1 MEKLKLLI
9 KGFVVGMGGVSPGLS
24 GSILMVALGLYR
36 KVIDSFA
43 TITKD
48 FKEKMLFLLPI
59 MTGML
64 IGIVIFSRIISFL
77 LTTYEFQT
85 RLTFFG
91 LLLGAIPLVYG
102 EVKKNDDVKRK
113 HYVIIAATFIIC
125 FLVFT
130 LGISIA
136 PLGELSIFGSF
147 IFGLMA
153 ITATIIPGIEAASFL
168 STFGLYGHWLDFTSL
183 RNITPQHYIPTI
195 VGGIIGGIVLSK
207 LMSFLFNK
215 DYTTTFA
222 VLFGFFLSIIPNVLN
237 TSYGGFVSF
246 EDNSTILGIALFFVG
261 LAVSL
266 LFVKIAKYL
275 RRVGTS
281 EGDFKS
287 TDSNPL

>member
-1 MEKLKLLI
+1 MILFIGSATLGGCSENMDKLKLFV
-9 KGFVVGMGGVSPGLS
+9 KGFVVGIGGVSPGLS

-43 TITKD
+43 TINKAP
-48 FKEKMLFLLPI
+48 KEKARFLLPI
-59 MTGML
+59 LAGML
-64 IGIVIFSRIISFL
+64 IGVVIFSRIISYL
-77 LTTYEFQT
+77 LATYEFQT

-91 LLLGAIPLVYG
+91 LLLGAIPLVYS

-113 HYVIIAATFIIC
+113 HYLIIAMTFVVC

-136 PLGELSIFGSF
+136 PLGELGIIGSF

-168 STFGLYGHWLDFTSL
+168 STFGLYGHWLELTSL
-183 RNITPQHYIPTI
+183 RNVTAKHYIPTLAG
-195 VGGIIGGIVLSK
+195 VIIGGILLSK
-207 LMSFLFNK
+207 LVSFLFRK

-237 TSYGGFVSF
+237 TSHGGFVSF
-246 EDNSTILGIALFFVG
+246 EYSGATFVGIALFFVG
-261 LAVSL
+261 LAFSL
-266 LFVKIAKYL
+266 IFGRIVKKAH
-275 RRVGTS
+275 
-281 EGDFKS
+281 
-287 TDSNPL
+287 